1 MWTEDDLEHLSKVDI
16 MDYLVRK
23 RMSANLQAA
32 KTRCKDTDIEFTV
45 ELQDLTPFPL
55 TCPVLGIELDWL
67 YEGRGGCDRSPSLDR
82 LDPNQGYVKDNV
94 AIISSK
100 ANRIK
105 NDGNIEEVAAVLRW
119 LEMQKG
125 SHIDRPVLI

>member
-1 MWTEDDLEHLSKVDI
+1 MWTEADLEHLSKVDM

-32 KTRCKDTDIEFTV
+32 KTRCKDTDIDFTV

-82 LDPNQGYVKDNV
+82 LDPTQGYVKDNV

>member
-1 MWTEDDLEHLSKVDI
+1 MWTEDDLEHISKVDM

-23 RMSANLQAA
+23 RMSWNLGAA
-32 KTRCKDTDIEFTV
+32 KTRCKDSGTEFDL
-45 ELQDLTPFPL
+45 ELDDLAPFPL
-55 TCPVLGIELDWL
+55 VCPVLGVDLDWL
-67 YEGRGGCDRSPSLDR
+67 SEGRGGSDYSPSLDR
-82 LDPNQGYVKDNV
+82 LDPNAGYVKGNV
-94 AIISSK
+94 AIISNK